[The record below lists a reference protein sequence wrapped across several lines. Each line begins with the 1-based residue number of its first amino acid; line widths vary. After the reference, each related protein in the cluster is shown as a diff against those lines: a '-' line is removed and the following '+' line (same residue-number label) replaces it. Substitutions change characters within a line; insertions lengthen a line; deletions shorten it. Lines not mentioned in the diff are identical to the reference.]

1 MCAYSLGTAL
11 MAATARGGFGPGQ
24 ALCSRYCSMT
34 GPLWFSIIVMLIL
47 LSQKGEGV
55 SEVAPTGRGGT
66 ALSDQSRI
74 ARWLLFGVIAFLA
87 FSSGFA
93 IRSAKELSGN
103 LANGRRAV
111 LALRTASSLDDAH
124 DELLVI
130 CPSSRTVIDG
140 YRILSERGLSVYR
153 KSE

>member
-1 MCAYSLGTAL
+1 
-11 MAATARGGFGPGQ
+11 
-24 ALCSRYCSMT
+24 
-34 GPLWFSIIVMLIL
+34 L
-47 LSQKGEGV
+47 LSQESEGL
-55 SEVAPTGRGGT
+55 SEVAGSMDTNPSPRPSPRPTRRGGT
-66 ALSDQSRI
+66 PLSDQSRI
-74 ARWLLFGVIAFLA
+74 ARWLLFGVIAFLT

-103 LANGRRAV
+103 LANGRRFV
-111 LALRTASSLDDAH
+111 LALKTSPSLDDAH

-140 YRILSERGLSVYR
+140 YRILSARGLSVCR